1 MKLWLVLVDDIN
13 TLIDTLSVSLASLRE
28 RFKLFEESSKDQVTK
43 LEVELKVTSAQLR
56 EVSYANRDNTALI
69 AELNKSLEISGKEVK
84 NLKSRIEASDQQF
97 AQLKHEKEDLQQ
109 EKLQRELQHSTSRQ
123 EIHNYIR
130 ALQHLLALVK
140 MDEFP
145 LDEALRELL
154 RLTLETFGNELNIS
168 KVLDEEDEPRDFE
181 EVYEEGEEYDD
192 FPSKARRGRRLAES
206 ELVTENEDGEYT
218 GDGDHRQRVQIT
230 RMSPFRKSKLDKL
243 VKKLQRE
250 LELKGELVQS
260 LEGVICSQADELN
273 QLTTVNERQ
282 ERWLK
287 LNQNQ
292 KGILMADLEA
302 TCMLLHEARRHVR
315 TAEEDLQEAKIE
327 AAVEANRAIQIDLA
341 LTSVRRQF
349 DMQCATYE
357 DLLSTVRRGYEH
369 YLLML
374 SLRREKAIQATV
386 FIAESSTQTLMPQ
399 RNPATER
406 IRMATQVMPPAN
418 PFSVAS
424 DSILDQIHNANR
436 VLLPDVLSEP
446 PTSFVLEEALAT
458 PRRIATRPGQASPLP
473 ISHPKRSR
481 PGNVKQ
487 HEKQCLQH
495 KGRRQAQDS
504 ALSASLPVI
513 EDHQPRIIRHVNEFG
528 RYHDVLVSPGY
539 PPFFNSRKPQRP
551 AREESV
557 DERSDSPRANA
568 SKPQRGK
575 SPKASRNGD
584 CALRYHRGFL
594 QTGMEVL
601 RGSRGRSSEDEDDD
615 DSDQGELQSP
625 RSRLEIALR
634 GHHTEQEQQPQP
646 RSVRRPYRSAAKHNE
661 TRKARGPDDDSDPDD
676 EDDDIDEELAQ
687 EIRGSRFIPGVLYP
701 LIPHQ

>member
-1 MKLWLVLVDDIN
+1 M
-13 TLIDTLSVSLASLRE
+13 SSLASLRE

-84 NLKSRIEASDQQF
+84 SLKSRIEASDQQF
-97 AQLKHEKEDLQQ
+97 TQLKHEKEDLQQ

-123 EIHNYIR
+123 EIHNFIR

-140 MDEFP
+140 LDEFP

-154 RLTLETFGNELNIS
+154 RLTMETFGSELNIS
-168 KVLDEEDEPRDFE
+168 KVLEEEDEPRDFE
-181 EVYEEGEEYDD
+181 EVYEEGEECDD
-192 FPSKARRGRRLAES
+192 FPSKARRGRRLAVS
-206 ELVTENEDGEYT
+206 ELVTEDNNDGEYS
-218 GDGDHRQRVQIT
+218 GDGDRRQHVQIT

-250 LELKGELVQS
+250 LELKGELVKS

-273 QLTTVNERQ
+273 QLATVNERQ
-282 ERWLK
+282 DRWLK

-302 TCMLLHEARRHVR
+302 TCMLLHETRRHVR
-315 TAEEDLQEAKIE
+315 TAEEHLQDAKIE
-327 AAVEANRAIQIDLA
+327 VAVETNRAIQIGLA
-341 LTSVRRQF
+341 LASVRRQF

-386 FIAESSTQTLMPQ
+386 FIAESSTQTLVPQ

-406 IRMATQVMPPAN
+406 IRMAMQVMPSAN

-446 PTSFVLEEALAT
+446 PTSFVLEQ
-458 PRRIATRPGQASPLP
+458 IATRPGRASPP
-473 ISHPKRSR
+473 PPTNPKRSR

-487 HEKQCLQH
+487 HEKQCIQH
-495 KGRRQAQDS
+495 KGRRQVHDS
-504 ALSASLPVI
+504 SPSLPAI

-568 SKPQRGK
+568 SKPMRGK
-575 SPKASRNGD
+575 SPKGSRNGD
-584 CALRYHRGFL
+584 GALRYHRGFL

-601 RGSRGRSSEDEDDD
+601 RGARGRSSDEDD

-625 RSRLEIALR
+625 RGRLEIALR
-634 GHHTEQEQQPQP
+634 GHHTEQEQQQP
-646 RSVRRPYRSAAKHNE
+646 RSVRRPYRSAAKDSE
-661 TRKARGPDDDSDPDD
+661 TRKSPDDDSDPDD

>member
-1 MKLWLVLVDDIN
+1 MQFDVN
-13 TLIDTLSVSLASLRE
+13 TFIDSVYSLASLRE

-84 NLKSRIEASDQQF
+84 NLKSRIDVSDQHF
-97 AQLKHEKEDLQQ
+97 TQLKSEKEDLQR

-140 MDEFP
+140 LDEFP

-154 RLTLETFGNELNIS
+154 RLTLETFGSELEIS
-168 KVLDEEDEPRDFE
+168 KVLEEEDEPRDFE
-181 EVYEEGEEYDD
+181 EVYQDGEEFDD
-192 FPSKARRGRRLAES
+192 FPATARRGRRSAQS
-206 ELVTENEDGEYT
+206 GLVVKDDNGDYEVEYT
-218 GDGDHRQRVQIT
+218 DQDKDHPQRVQIT

-243 VKKLQRE
+243 VKKIQRE

-260 LEGVICSQADELN
+260 LEGVICSQADEMN

-302 TCMLLHEARRHVR
+302 TTMLLQEARREVR
-315 TAEEDLQEAKIE
+315 ASEEHLQRAKIE
-327 AAVEANRAIQIDLA
+327 TAVETNRAIQINQA
-341 LTSVRRQF
+341 LMSVRRQF
-349 DMQCATYE
+349 DMQGATYE
-357 DLLSTVRRGYEH
+357 DILSTVRRGYEH

-374 SLRREKAIQATV
+374 SLRRDKAVQATV
-386 FIAESSTQTLMPQ
+386 YIAEQTTQTLVPQ

-406 IRMATQVMPPAN
+406 IRMATQLMPSAN
-418 PFSVAS
+418 PFSVVS
-424 DSILDQIHNANR
+424 DSIMEQIHNANR
-436 VLLPDVLSEP
+436 VLLPDVISEP
-446 PTSFVLEEALAT
+446 PMAIPLEEALAA
-458 PRRIATRPGQASPLP
+458 PRRIATRPDRASPP
-473 ISHPKRSR
+473 PTTHDHAKRSR
-481 PGNVKQ
+481 PKQ

-495 KGRRQAQDS
+495 KGRRQVPDS
-504 ALSASLPVI
+504 APSPSLPAI
-513 EDHQPRIIRHVNEFG
+513 ADLQPRIIRHVNEFG

-551 AREESV
+551 ARDESA

-568 SKPQRGK
+568 SKQKRGK
-575 SPKASRNGD
+575 LPSNGD
-584 CALRYHRGFL
+584 GALRYHRGFL

-601 RGSRGRSSEDEDDD
+601 RGSRAQDDRPNEDDDD
-615 DSDQGELQSP
+615 DSDQDDQDEVQSP
-625 RSRLEIALR
+625 RGRLETALR
-634 GHHTEQEQQPQP
+634 GHHTEQEQQQV
-646 RSVRRPYRSAAKHNE
+646 SVRRPFRSVLKHNE
-661 TRKARGPDDDSDPDD
+661 TRKALGLNDDSDQ
-676 EDDDIDEELAQ
+676 DDDVEGELAQ
-687 EIRGSRFIPGVLYP
+687 EIRGSRFIPGILYP
-701 LIPHQ
+701 LLPHQ